1 MLKKGEEYKG
11 FYVID
16 ITDVKD
22 YKCTGI
28 YLRHKTTGLEVF
40 HLLNDDEENL
50 FSFCFR
56 TPVSD
61 SKGLPHVIEHSV
73 LCGSEKFR
81 LKEPYITLKSKS
93 VSTFLNAMTYP
104 DKTLYPGAALIEKQ
118 YFDIMDVYADSV
130 FFPLLTENTFRQEA
144 HRLELDGDGKL
155 SVQGVVYN
163 EMKGQFSNFYS
174 CAYRNLISSLFPG
187 TTYEYCSGGDPLE
200 ICNMTY
206 KDFTDFHK
214 KYYSPENCLL
224 YLYGNIPTERQLDF
238 IAEKYI
244 PRLEKKFN
252 LIEEKADYKVA
263 LPKVYDEVKAA
274 EHFEPEKKTLEKRYF
289 APNGMEGNIVALSFY
304 SGVAEMDQYLLYMLL
319 CGDDSSPLKKRLKES
334 KLADDTISMFHST
347 ANQNFFIFGLVGV
360 KAEDE
365 AKAKKMI
372 LDSLQEIYE
381 QGFSQ
386 DDIDAAVMSIDFNLR
401 EIRRNGGP
409 FSIDILEKVMDGWN
423 FGLHPAEKLTP
434 ITSFEEAKAR
444 LKTDKNM
451 LAALMEK
458 FFIGK
463 DYVCTIIEPSEKFLN
478 ERNAKEEQFIAE
490 KEKITDKAA
499 LQKSLDVLHEYQN
512 SKDSP
517 EAQDSIPHLSLA
529 DLAVKLPRKQAE
541 IEKTKNNICLFTDKI
556 NTNGIIYFKIFF
568 PFDLLKPEDYLDMP
582 TFSDSLLELGWGG
595 KNWAECMRESSKI
608 AGDTNTSLV
617 PCSFVETAK
626 SLEFMQ
632 NYKSDNFFDRDWLGF
647 EMKFLE
653 EKLPEALNLMAEILN
668 GLDFNDAERLE
679 TIITEAQINAKPSLV
694 PSGLDFCS
702 TRAAYNLKKEITV
715 TELLFGITQ
724 LEHLLEYKPENMNAL
739 LKKFKRMFKAIKD
752 SGCIINITADGDSL
766 EETKKLLPD
775 FIDKAALKP
784 LAPKA
789 DYTKEDYI
797 KHVYKPSKE
806 KLDVIRTDTQVGF
819 AMSVFECGEPLDKK
833 TGAAD
838 LLLSWISEHTFWDKL
853 RTVHGCYGAHGTIV
867 NLSNIVSLSTYRD
880 PDPLGSFDLFLEC
893 LKEAAK
899 NKLSKKEI
907 ECAILSFYSQYTC
920 PNAPN
925 VHGAI
930 ALKRVVRGIT
940 QEQIDDYVKSIIAV
954 TAEDLTDAAA
964 RLLEAS
970 KNEMR
975 SMMCSKETE
984 TDGNIIDFD

>member
-16 ITDVKD
+16 VTDVKD

-40 HLLNDDEENL
+40 HLLNNDEENL

-93 VSTFLNAMTYP
+93 VSTFLNALTYP

-130 FFPLLTENTFRQEA
+130 FFPLLTETTFMQES
-144 HRLELDGDGKL
+144 HRFELDDTGKL

-163 EMKGQFSNFYS
+163 EMKGQFSNLYS
-174 CAYRNLISSLFPG
+174 CAYRNLISSLFPN

-206 KDFTDFHK
+206 KEFTDFHK

-224 YLYGNIPTERQLDF
+224 YLYGNIPTEKQLDF

-252 LIEEKADYKVA
+252 LIEEKTDYKSA
-263 LPKVYDEVKAA
+263 LPKVYDEIKAA
-274 EHFEPEKKTLEKRYF
+274 EHFEPAKKTLEKRYL
-289 APNGMEGNIVALSFY
+289 APNGMEGNIVTLGFY
-304 SGVAEMDQYLLYMLL
+304 SGVAEMDQYLLYILL
-319 CGDDSSPLKKRLKES
+319 CGDDSSPLKKRLNES
-334 KLADDTISMFHST
+334 KLADDCISIFSST
-347 ANQNFFIFGLVGV
+347 ANQNFFVFGLVGV

-365 AKAKKMI
+365 AKAKKLI
-372 LDSLQEIYE
+372 LDSLHEIYE
-381 QGFSQ
+381 QGFAQ
-386 DDIDAAVMSIDFNLR
+386 DDIDAAVMSIDFYLR

-409 FSIDILEKVMDGWN
+409 FSIDILGKVMEGWN

-434 ITSFEEAKAR
+434 ITSFEEAKAK
-444 LKTDKNM
+444 LKNDRNM

-463 DYVCTIIEPSEKFLN
+463 DYVCTVIEPSEKFLN
-478 ERNAKEEQFIAE
+478 ERNQKEEQFIAE
-490 KEKITDKAA
+490 KGKNTDKAA
-499 LQKSLDVLHEYQN
+499 LKKTLDELHAYQN

-517 EAQDSIPHLSLA
+517 EALDSIPHLSLE
-529 DLAVKLPRKQAE
+529 DLSVKLPRKQAE

-568 PFDLLKPEDYLDMP
+568 PFDLLKPEDYLDMSL
-582 TFSDSLLELGWGG
+582 FSDSLLELGWGG
-595 KNWAECMRESSKI
+595 KNWADCLRETSRI

-632 NYKSDNFFDRDWLGF
+632 NYKGDNFFDRDWISF

-653 EKLPEALNLMAEILN
+653 EKLPEAFDLMAEILN
-668 GLDFNDAERLE
+668 GLDFKDAERLG
-679 TIITEAQINAKPSLV
+679 TLLTQAQVNAKPSLV
-694 PSGLDFCS
+694 PNGLDYCS
-702 TRAAYNLKKEITV
+702 TRAAYSIKKEAAV
-715 TELLFGITQ
+715 TELLYGISQ
-724 LEHLLEYKPENMNAL
+724 LEHLLEYKAENLNSL
-739 LKKFKRMFKAIKD
+739 LEKFKRMFKTIKD
-752 SGCIINITADGDSL
+752 SGCIINITADEDLL
-766 EETKKLLPD
+766 EEAKALLPD
-775 FIDKAALKP
+775 FIDKALLKP
-784 LAPKA
+784 LSPKA

-797 KHVYKPSKE
+797 KYVYKPSSE
-806 KLDVIRTDTQVGF
+806 KLDVIKTDTQVGY
-819 AMSVFECGEPLDKK
+819 AMSVFEYDKPLDKK
-833 TGAAD
+833 IGAAD

-853 RTVHGCYGAHGTIV
+853 RTVHGCYGADGNIV
-867 NLSNIVSLSTYRD
+867 NLSNLVSLSTYRD
-880 PDPLGSFDLFLEC
+880 PDPQGSFEIFFEC

-907 ECAILSFYSQYTC
+907 ECAILSFYGQYTH
-920 PNAPN
+920 PNSPN
-925 VHGAI
+925 LHGI
-930 ALKRVVRGIT
+930 ISLKRVLRGIT
-940 QEQIDDYVKSIIAV
+940 QEQIDDYVKSIIALSP
-954 TAEDLTDAAA
+954 EDLMEAAEN
-964 RLLEAS
+964 LIEAG
-970 KNEMR
+970 KHEMR

-984 TDGNIIDFD
+984 TAGNIINFD